1 MAEGFTCVPNNV
13 LKMLA
18 PHPHLLATYMVIKS
32 RCISSTGTWVSQETL
47 AKELEVDVR
56 TVKRRMKVLQ
66 EWGLISRKSR
76 GKYRTKLTLLEHVGG
91 DTGVPSR
98 GDTDVPHRSDTDVP
112 PIRRLRQEDES
123 NDDREVSVMGW
134 KDDAEALEK
143 QAKVKTDTAKERK
156 ERRRQRRAE
165 NPGPVVRGEPG
176 EPTHKEVLAEFTDVF
191 KRIVGRTPGMTP
203 KDRRQAKLWVAERGD
218 AHVCINM
225 VRYVGDNYETLREK
239 FGWNGLSFGM
249 IYGYRDSIFL
259 AMKAVEKEAKAYKKI
274 KTGGTW

>member
-1 MAEGFTCVPNNV
+1 
-13 LKMLA
+13 
-18 PHPHLLATYMVIKS
+18 
-32 RCISSTGTWVSQETL
+32 
-47 AKELEVDVR
+47 
-56 TVKRRMKVLQ
+56 
-66 EWGLISRKSR
+66 
-76 GKYRTKLTLLEHVGG
+76 
-91 DTGVPSR
+91 
-98 GDTDVPHRSDTDVP
+98 
-112 PIRRLRQEDES
+112 
-123 NDDREVSVMGW
+123 MGW